1 MGRYEGLV
9 KDIIKNIGGKEN
21 INSLSHCVTRLRFVL
36 NDESKANDDVL
47 KNMDGVV
54 TVIKSAGQYQV
65 VIGNHVPDV
74 YKEVCSQAGIS
85 GTATSKDAPKLSFKD
100 KIFDTITGI
109 FMPSIA
115 AMTAVGMLKGF
126 LALAVFLGWMNDSTG
141 IYTLLYNI
149 SDALFLFMP
158 VVIGYTSANKFG
170 MDPMVG
176 LVIGAALMYPGLQS
190 VDLNI
195 FGHVFNISYTGTV
208 LPIILTNI
216 VAAFLYKRL
225 NKVIPDVVKTFFTP
239 LIVIVI
245 CAPLGFLAIGPAANA
260 IADWLLSII
269 MGVYSLS
276 PIVAG
281 IILGGLW
288 QVMIMFGVHTVFAIT
303 AIVTLASGNPTPIF
317 ALIFTVSFA
326 QTATVFAIWLKTKN
340 KKLKSIALPAWI
352 SGIFGVTE
360 PAIYGITLPR
370 VKQFAITCIGGA
382 LGGAYIGAVGILHW
396 QMAGMG
402 IFAIPGFIKT
412 DGDTGMILMHVGISL
427 LISIG
432 FAFIATMV
440 TFKDEKVD
448 SKEDS
453 VKADNTKLE
462 AEENVIA
469 PIEGQVI
476 PLSKVEDEAFAGG
489 LLGNGVAIIPTV
501 GKLRAPFNGT
511 VTTLFPTLH
520 AVGLTADNGM
530 EMLIHIGFDTVKLNG
545 EPFKARVKQGDY
557 VKKGDLLLD
566 FDIEKIKAAGCG
578 IATPVIITNTD
589 NYLDVVPKDITEAK
603 FGDEIITVLS

>member
-1 MGRYEGLV
+1 MGKYEVLV
-9 KDIIKNIGGKEN
+9 KDIIKNIGGKGN

-85 GTATSKDAPKLSFKD
+85 GTTSSQNAPKLSFKD

-115 AMTAVGMLKGF
+115 VMTAVGMLKGF
-126 LALAVFLGWMNDSTG
+126 LALFVFLGWMNDTSG
-141 IYTLLYNI
+141 IYTLIYNI

-176 LVIGAALMYPGLQS
+176 LAIGAALMYPGLQS
-190 VDLNI
+190 VDLDI
-195 FGHVFNISYTGTV
+195 FGRIINVSYTGTV

-216 VAAFLYKRL
+216 IAAFLYKNL

-260 IADWLLSII
+260 IADWLLSVI
-269 MGVYSLS
+269 MSIYSLS

-281 IILGGLW
+281 IVLGGLW
-288 QVMIMFGVHTVFAIT
+288 QVMIMFGVHTIFAIT
-303 AIVTLASGNPTPIF
+303 AIVTLMSGNPTPIF

-340 KKLKSIALPAWI
+340 KKLKAIALPAWI

-360 PAIYGITLPR
+360 PAIYGVTLPR
-370 VKQFAITCIGGA
+370 VKQFVISCTGAA

-402 IFAIPGFIKT
+402 IFAIPGFIQVG
-412 DGDTGMILMHVGISL
+412 GDTGKILLHVGISL
-427 LISIG
+427 LISMG
-432 FAFIATMV
+432 FSFIATML
-440 TFKDEKVD
+440 TFKDEKTMND
-448 SKEDS
+448 EKKEL
-453 VKADNTKLE
+453 KG
-462 AEENVIA
+462 EENISA
-469 PIEGQVI
+469 PIEGKVI
-476 PLSKVEDEAFAGG
+476 PLSKVEDKAFAGG
-489 LLGNGVAIIPTV
+489 DLGNGVAIIPTV
-501 GKLRAPFNGT
+501 GQLKAPFDGEI
-511 VTTLFPTLH
+511 TTLFPTLH
-520 AVGLTADNGM
+520 AVGITGDNGV

-545 EPFKARVKQGDY
+545 EPFNSKVKQGDH
-557 VKKGDLLLD
+557 VKKGDLLLT
-566 FDIEKIKAAGCG
+566 FDIEKIKAAGYG
-578 IATPVIITNTD
+578 ITTPIIITNTA
-589 NYLDVVPKDITEAK
+589 NYLDVVPKEIEEAK
-603 FGDEIITVLS
+603 FGDNIITVLN

>member
-1 MGRYEGLV
+1 MGKYEGLV

-21 INSLSHCVTRLRFVL
+21 INSLTHCVTRLRFVL

-74 YKEVCSQAGIS
+74 YKEVCAQAGIS
-85 GTATSKDAPKLSFKD
+85 GSAPSQDGPKLSFKD

-115 AMTAVGMLKGF
+115 VMTAVGMLKGF
-126 LALAVFLGWMNDSTG
+126 LALAVFLGWMSDTTG
-141 IYTLLYNI
+141 IYTLIYNI

-176 LVIGAALMYPGLQS
+176 LAIGAALMYPDLQN
-190 VDLNI
+190 VDLDI
-195 FGHVFNISYTGTV
+195 FGRIINVSYTGTV
-208 LPIILTNI
+208 LPIIVTNI
-216 VAAFLYKRL
+216 IAAFLYKKL

-260 IADWLLSII
+260 VADWLLNVIMSI
-269 MGVYSLS
+269 YSFS

-281 IILGGLW
+281 LVLGGLW
-288 QVMIMFGVHTVFAIT
+288 QVMIMFGVHTIFAIT
-303 AIVTLASGNPTPIF
+303 AIITLMSGNPTPIF

-360 PAIYGITLPR
+360 PAIYGVTLPR
-370 VKQFAITCIGGA
+370 VKQFVISCIGGA

-402 IFAIPGFIKT
+402 IFAIPGFIQVG
-412 DGDTGMILMHVGISL
+412 GDTGRILMHVGISL
-427 LISIG
+427 VISMG
-432 FAFIATMV
+432 FSFVATIF
-440 TFKDEKVD
+440 TFRDEKV
-448 SKEDS
+448 KEE
-453 VKADNTKLE
+453 VVEKKELNG
-462 AEENVIA
+462 EENISA
-469 PIEGQVI
+469 PIQGKVI
-476 PLSKVEDEAFAGG
+476 PLSKVEDQAFAGG
-489 LLGNGVAIIPTV
+489 DLGNGVAIIPSV
-501 GKLRAPFNGT
+501 GEIKAPFDGEI
-511 VTTLFPTLH
+511 TTLFPTLH
-520 AVGLTADNGM
+520 AIGITGDNGI

-545 EPFKARVKQGDY
+545 KPFTAKVKQGDH
-557 VKKGDLLLD
+557 VKKGDLLIT

-578 IATPVIITNTD
+578 ITTPIIITNTA
-589 NYLDVVPKDITEAK
+589 NYLDVVPKDIEEAK
-603 FGDEIITVLS
+603 FGDNIITILN

>member
-1 MGRYEGLV
+1 MGKYEGLV
-9 KDIIKNIGGKEN
+9 KDIIKNVGGKGN

-74 YKEVCSQAGIS
+74 YKEVCAQAGIS
-85 GTATSKDAPKLSFKD
+85 GGAPSQDGPKISFKD

-115 AMTAVGMLKGF
+115 VMTAVGMLKGF
-126 LALAVFLGWMNDSTG
+126 LALAVFLGWMSDTTG
-141 IYTLLYNI
+141 IYTLIYNI

-176 LVIGAALMYPGLQS
+176 LAIGAALMYPGLQN
-190 VDLNI
+190 VDLDI
-195 FGHVFNISYTGTV
+195 FGRIINVSYTGTV
-208 LPIILTNI
+208 LPIIVTNI
-216 VAAFLYKRL
+216 VAAFLYKKL

-260 IADWLLSII
+260 IADWLLNVIMSI
-269 MGVYSLS
+269 YSFS

-281 IILGGLW
+281 LVLGGLW
-288 QVMIMFGVHTVFAIT
+288 QVMIMFGVHTIFAIT
-303 AIVTLASGNPTPIF
+303 AIITLMSGNPTPIF

-360 PAIYGITLPR
+360 PAIYGVTLPR
-370 VKQFAITCIGGA
+370 VKQFVISCIGGA

-402 IFAIPGFIKT
+402 IFAIPGFIQVG
-412 DGDTGMILMHVGISL
+412 GDTGRILVHVGISL
-427 LISIG
+427 AISMG
-432 FAFIATMV
+432 FSFVATML
-440 TFKDEKVD
+440 TFKDEKV
-448 SKEDS
+448 KEE
-453 VKADNTKLE
+453 VIGKKELNG
-462 AEENVIA
+462 EENISAPIQGKVIA
-469 PIEGQVI
+469 
-476 PLSKVEDEAFAGG
+476 LSKVEDEAFAGG
-489 LLGNGVAIIPTV
+489 LLGSGVAIIPTV
-501 GKLRAPFNGT
+501 GELKAPFDGEI
-511 VTTLFPTLH
+511 TTLFPTLH
-520 AVGLTADNGM
+520 AIGITGDNGI

-545 EPFKARVKQGDY
+545 KPFTSKVKQGDH
-557 VKKGDLLLD
+557 VKKGDLLVT
-566 FDIEKIKAAGCG
+566 FDIEEIKAAGCG
-578 IATPVIITNTD
+578 ITTPIIITNTA
-589 NYLDVVPKDITEAK
+589 NYLDVVPKDIEEAK
-603 FGDEIITVLS
+603 FGDNIITVLN

>member
-1 MGRYEGLV
+1 MGKYEALV
-9 KDIIKNIGGKEN
+9 KDIIKNVGGKGN

-36 NDESKANDDVL
+36 NDESKANDNVL

-74 YKEVCSQAGIS
+74 YKEVCVQAGLLGS
-85 GTATSKDAPKLSFKD
+85 APSQDGPKLSFKD

-115 AMTAVGMLKGF
+115 VMTAVGMLKGF
-126 LALAVFLGWMNDSTG
+126 LALAVFLGWMNDTTG
-141 IYTLLYNI
+141 IYTLIYNI

-158 VVIGYTSANKFG
+158 AVIGYTSANKFG

-176 LVIGAALMYPGLQS
+176 LAIGAALMYPGLQN
-190 VDLNI
+190 VDLDI
-195 FGHVFNISYTGTV
+195 FGRVINVSYTGTV
-208 LPIILTNI
+208 LPIIITNI
-216 VAAFLYKRL
+216 IAAFLYKRL

-239 LIVIVI
+239 LIVITI

-260 IADWLLSII
+260 IADWLLKVIMSI
-269 MGVYSLS
+269 YSFS

-281 IILGGLW
+281 LVLGGLW
-288 QVMIMFGVHTVFAIT
+288 QVMIMFGVHTIFAIT
-303 AIVTLASGNPTPIF
+303 AIITLMSGNPTPIF

-360 PAIYGITLPR
+360 PAIYGVTLPR
-370 VKQFAITCIGGA
+370 VKQFVISCIGAA
-382 LGGAYIGAVGILHW
+382 LGGSYIGAVGILHW

-402 IFAIPGFIKT
+402 IFAIPGFIQVG
-412 DGDTGMILMHVGISL
+412 GDTGRILLHVGISL
-427 LISIG
+427 VISMG
-432 FAFIATMV
+432 FSFVATIL
-440 TFKDEKVD
+440 TFKDENISNDENKSVIK
-448 SKEDS
+448 KELKGEVNIS
-453 VKADNTKLE
+453 S
-462 AEENVIA
+462 
-469 PIEGQVI
+469 PIEGKVI

-489 LLGNGVAIIPTV
+489 NLGSGIAIIPAV
-501 GKLRAPFNGT
+501 GELKAPFDGEI
-511 VTTLFPTLH
+511 TTLFPTLH
-520 AVGLTADNGM
+520 AIGITGDNGI

-545 EPFKARVKQGDY
+545 KPFTAKVKQGDHA
-557 VKKGDLLLD
+557 KKGDLLLT
-566 FDIEKIKAAGCG
+566 FDIEKIKASGCG
-578 IATPVIITNTD
+578 VTTPIIITNTA
-589 NYLDVVPKDITEAK
+589 NYLDVVPKDIEEVK
-603 FGDEIITVLS
+603 IGDSIITILN

>member
-1 MGRYEGLV
+1 MGKYEGLV

-36 NDESKANDDVL
+36 NDELKANDDVL

-74 YKEVCSQAGIS
+74 YKEVCFQAGIS
-85 GTATSKDAPKLSFKD
+85 GTATPKDVPKLSFKD

-126 LALAVFLGWMNDSTG
+126 LALAVFLGWMDEATG

-195 FGHVFNISYTGTV
+195 FGHVFNVSYTGTV

-245 CAPLGFLAIGPAANA
+245 CAPLGFLAIGPAANT
-260 IADWLLSII
+260 ISDWLLSII
-269 MGVYSLS
+269 MGIYSLS
-276 PIVAG
+276 PIIAG

-303 AIVTLASGNPTPIF
+303 AIITLASGNPTPIF
-317 ALIFTVSFA
+317 ALIFTASFA
-326 QTATVFAIWLKTKN
+326 QTATVFAVWLKTKN

-360 PAIYGITLPR
+360 PAIYGVTLPR
-370 VKQFAITCIGGA
+370 IKQFVITCIGGA

-412 DGDTGMILMHVGISL
+412 DGNTGMILMHVAISL
-427 LISIG
+427 LISMG
-432 FAFIATMV
+432 FAFIATMI

-448 SKEDS
+448 NKD
-453 VKADNTKLE
+453 VKVNLDNVKLE
-462 AEENVIA
+462 AEESIVA
-469 PIEGQVI
+469 PIEGEVI

-489 LLGNGVAIIPTV
+489 MLGNGVAIIPAV
-501 GKLRAPFNGT
+501 GKLRAPFNGI

-520 AVGLTADNGM
+520 AVGLTADNGI

-557 VKKGDLLLD
+557 VKQGDLLLD

-589 NYLDVVPKDITEAK
+589 NYLDVVPKDIHEAK
-603 FGDEIITVLS
+603 FGDEIITVLN

>member
-1 MGRYEGLV
+1 MGKYEGLV

-21 INSLSHCVTRLRFVL
+21 INSLTHCVTRLRFVL
-36 NDESKANDDVL
+36 NDEAKANDDVL

-74 YKEVCSQAGIS
+74 YKEVCAQAGIPGS
-85 GTATSKDAPKLSFKD
+85 APSQDGPKLSFKD

-115 AMTAVGMLKGF
+115 VMTAVGMLKGF
-126 LALAVFLGWMNDSTG
+126 LALAVFLGWMSDTTG
-141 IYTLLYNI
+141 IYTLIYNI

-176 LVIGAALMYPGLQS
+176 LAIGAALMYPDLQN
-190 VDLNI
+190 VDLDI
-195 FGHVFNISYTGTV
+195 FGRIINVSYTGTV
-208 LPIILTNI
+208 LPIIVTNI
-216 VAAFLYKRL
+216 IAAFLYKKL

-260 IADWLLSII
+260 VADWLLNVIMSI
-269 MGVYSLS
+269 YSFS

-281 IILGGLW
+281 LVLGGLW
-288 QVMIMFGVHTVFAIT
+288 QVMIMFGVHTIFAIT
-303 AIVTLASGNPTPIF
+303 AIITLMSGNPTPIF

-360 PAIYGITLPR
+360 PAIYGVTLPR
-370 VKQFAITCIGGA
+370 VKQFVISCIGGA

-402 IFAIPGFIKT
+402 IFAIPGFIQVG
-412 DGDTGMILMHVGISL
+412 GDTGRILMHVGISL
-427 LISIG
+427 VISMG
-432 FAFIATMV
+432 FSFVATIF
-440 TFKDEKVD
+440 TFRDEKV
-448 SKEDS
+448 KEE
-453 VKADNTKLE
+453 VVEKKELNG
-462 AEENVIA
+462 EENISA
-469 PIEGQVI
+469 PIQGKVI
-476 PLSKVEDEAFAGG
+476 PLSKVEDQAFAGG
-489 LLGNGVAIIPTV
+489 DLGNGVAIIPSV
-501 GKLRAPFNGT
+501 GEIKAPFDGEI
-511 VTTLFPTLH
+511 TTLFPTLH
-520 AVGLTADNGM
+520 AIGITGDNGI

-545 EPFKARVKQGDY
+545 KPFTAKVKQGDH
-557 VKKGDLLLD
+557 VKKGDLLIT

-578 IATPVIITNTD
+578 ITTPIIITNTA
-589 NYLDVVPKDITEAK
+589 NYLDVVPKDIEEAK
-603 FGDEIITVLS
+603 FGDNIITILN

>member
-1 MGRYEGLV
+1 MGKYEGLV

-21 INSLSHCVTRLRFVL
+21 INSLTHCVTRLRFVL
-36 NDESKANDDVL
+36 NDEAKANDDVL

-74 YKEVCSQAGIS
+74 YKEVCAQAGIPGS
-85 GTATSKDAPKLSFKD
+85 APSQDGPKLSFKD

-115 AMTAVGMLKGF
+115 VMTAVGMLKGF
-126 LALAVFLGWMNDSTG
+126 LALAVFLGWMSDRTG
-141 IYTLLYNI
+141 IYTLIYNI

-176 LVIGAALMYPGLQS
+176 LAIGAALMYPDLQN
-190 VDLNI
+190 VDLDI
-195 FGHVFNISYTGTV
+195 FGRIINVSYTGTV
-208 LPIILTNI
+208 LPIIVTNI
-216 VAAFLYKRL
+216 IAAFLYKKL

-260 IADWLLSII
+260 VADWLLNVIMSI
-269 MGVYSLS
+269 YSFS

-281 IILGGLW
+281 LVLGGLW
-288 QVMIMFGVHTVFAIT
+288 QVMIMFGVHTIFAIT
-303 AIVTLASGNPTPIF
+303 AIITLMSGNPTPIF

-360 PAIYGITLPR
+360 PAIYGVTLPR
-370 VKQFAITCIGGA
+370 VKQFVISCIGGA

-402 IFAIPGFIKT
+402 IFAIPGFIQVG
-412 DGDTGMILMHVGISL
+412 GDTGRILMHVGISL
-427 LISIG
+427 VISMG
-432 FAFIATMV
+432 FSFVATIF
-440 TFKDEKVD
+440 TFRDEKV
-448 SKEDS
+448 KEE
-453 VKADNTKLE
+453 VVEKKELNG
-462 AEENVIA
+462 EENISA
-469 PIEGQVI
+469 PIQGKVI
-476 PLSKVEDEAFAGG
+476 PLSKVEDQAFAGG
-489 LLGNGVAIIPTV
+489 DLGNGVAIIPSV
-501 GKLRAPFNGT
+501 GEIKAPFDGEI
-511 VTTLFPTLH
+511 TTLFPTLH
-520 AVGLTADNGM
+520 AIGITGDNGI

-545 EPFKARVKQGDY
+545 KPFTAKVKQGDH
-557 VKKGDLLLD
+557 VKKGDLLIT

-578 IATPVIITNTD
+578 ITTPIIITNTA
-589 NYLDVVPKDITEAK
+589 NYLDVVPKDIEEAK
-603 FGDEIITVLS
+603 FGDNIITILN

>member
-1 MGRYEGLV
+1 MGKYEGLV
-9 KDIIKNIGGKEN
+9 KDIIKNVGGKGN

-36 NDESKANDDVL
+36 NDESRANDDVL

-85 GTATSKDAPKLSFKD
+85 GGAPSSQEGPKLSFKD

-115 AMTAVGMLKGF
+115 VMTAVGMLKGF
-126 LALAVFLGWMNDSTG
+126 LALATFLGWMDQASG
-141 IYTLLYNI
+141 IYTLIYNI

-176 LVIGAALMYPGLQS
+176 LAIGAALMYPGLQN
-190 VDLNI
+190 VDLDI
-195 FGHVFNISYTGTV
+195 FGRIINVSYTGTV
-208 LPIILTNI
+208 LPIIVTNI
-216 VAAFLYKRL
+216 VAAFLYKKL

-239 LIVIVI
+239 LIVIAI

-260 IADWLLSII
+260 VAEWLLNVIMSI
-269 MGVYSLS
+269 YSFS

-281 IILGGLW
+281 LVLGGLW
-288 QVMIMFGVHTVFAIT
+288 QVMIMFGVHTIFAIT
-303 AIVTLASGNPTPIF
+303 AIVTLMSGNPTPIF

-326 QTATVFAIWLKTKN
+326 QTAVVFAIWLKTKN

-360 PAIYGITLPR
+360 PAIYGVTLPR
-370 VKQFAITCIGGA
+370 VKQFAISCIGGA

-402 IFAIPGFIKT
+402 IFAIPGFIQVG
-412 DGDTGMILMHVGISL
+412 GDTGRVLIHVGISL
-427 LISIG
+427 AISMG
-432 FAFIATMV
+432 FSFVVTIL
-440 TFKDEKVD
+440 TFKDEKV
-448 SKEDS
+448 KEE
-453 VKADNTKLE
+453 VVEKKELNG
-462 AEENVIA
+462 EENISA
-469 PIEGQVI
+469 PIQGKVI

-489 LLGNGVAIIPTV
+489 DLGSGVAIIPSV
-501 GKLRAPFNGT
+501 GEIKAPFDGEI
-511 VTTLFPTLH
+511 TTLFPTLH
-520 AVGLTADNGM
+520 AIGITGDNGI

-545 EPFKARVKQGDY
+545 KPFTAKVKQGDH
-557 VKKGDLLLD
+557 VKKGDLLLT
-566 FDIEKIKAAGCG
+566 FDIEEIKAAGCG
-578 IATPVIITNTD
+578 ITTPIIITNTA
-589 NYLDVVPKDITEAK
+589 NYLDVVPKDIEEAK
-603 FGDEIITVLS
+603 FGDSIITILN